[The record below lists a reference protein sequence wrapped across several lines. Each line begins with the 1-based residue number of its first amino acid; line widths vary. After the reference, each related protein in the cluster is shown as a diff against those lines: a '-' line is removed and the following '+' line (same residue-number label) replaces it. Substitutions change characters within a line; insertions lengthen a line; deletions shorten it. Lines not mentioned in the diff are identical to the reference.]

1 MSEVTEELKQKI
13 IEHLGTIDKTKN
25 RDISKA
31 IGVEKKLV
39 DKAVGE
45 LAKDGKVEYLYLNGS
60 YVTLADK

>member
-13 IEHLGTIDKTKN
+13 LEHLGTIDKTKN

-60 YVTLADK
+60 YVTLAEK